1 MNYSIEITDAILEG
15 NKNRMAMLILTN
27 ALVEAQRLHVEEEF
41 REVAR
46 LWSDREYKAETR
58 HEERG

>member
-1 MNYSIEITDAILEG
+1 MNYTEEITQAILDSD
-15 NKNRMAMLILTN
+15 KKKQAMLVLTN

-58 HEERG
+58 HERRG